1 VKTITLT
8 QGKVAL
14 VDDED
19 YERILA
25 AGKWYAHRS
34 GKVWY
39 AERKITRADGRQ
51 RDERMHWAVLG
62 IRRRLDHKDGN
73 GLNCQK
79 TNLRFASYSQN
90 GMNQARHRNNKSGVH
105 GVFWNAEKQKWQAQI
120 KAAGKKRHLGYFA
133 LLADA
138 AEARRHAELLYFK
151 DFSTTLSRTVEN
163 PTEPC

>member
-1 VKTITLT
+1 MKTIILT

-25 AGKWYAHRS
+25 RGKWYAHKS
-34 GKVWY
+34 GKTWY
-39 AERKITRADGRQ
+39 AERNLHGRN
-51 RDERMHWAVLG
+51 ERMHWVVLCT
-62 IRRRLDHKDGN
+62 RRRLDHKDGN

-79 TNLRFASYSQN
+79 NNLRFATYIQN
-90 GMNQARHRNNKSGVH
+90 GMNQARHTNNKSGIH
-105 GVFWNAEKQKWQAQI
+105 GVFWNAEKRKWQAQI

-133 LLADA
+133 LLTEA
-138 AEARRHAELLYFK
+138 AEARRQAELKYFGS
-151 DFSTTLSRTVEN
+151 FSTTLSRTVEN

>member
-1 VKTITLT
+1 MKKIELT

-19 YERILA
+19 YERIVSR
-25 AGKWYAHRS
+25 GKWYAHKS
-34 GKVWY
+34 GKTWY
-39 AERKITRADGRQ
+39 AERGVQGRN
-51 RDERMHWAVLG
+51 ERMHWIVMRAKK
-62 IRRRLDHKDGN
+62 RLDHKDGN

-79 TNLRFASYSQN
+79 KNLRLASYPQN
-90 GMNQARHRNNKSGVH
+90 GMNQARHINNKSGVH
-105 GVFWNAEKQKWQAQI
+105 GVFWNTEKSKWQAQI
-120 KAAGKKRHLGYFA
+120 KAAGKKRHLGYFT

-138 AEARRHAELLYFK
+138 AEARRQAELRYFG